1 MKSAALDFALP
12 PLLSDEEISKT
23 LSQLDDMVMWA
34 NKVKEYAFHT
44 ALQGKRW
51 DGWKLVEGRSNRR
64 YKDEDAA
71 AIAAQEAGYK
81 DIYKKTLI
89 TLTEMQALMGKKK
102 FDEVLGALITKPTGK
117 PALVP
122 ESDKR
127 PVLNIAKNDFKE
139 EM

>member
-1 MKSAALDFALP
+1 MKLAALDFALP
-12 PLLSDEEISKT
+12 PLLSDEEICKA
-23 LSQLDDMVMWA
+23 LGQLDDMVVWA
-34 NKVKEYAFHT
+34 NKVKEYTFQT
-44 ALQGKRW
+44 ALQGKKW

-64 YKDEDAA
+64 YKDEDAVA
-71 AIAAQEAGYK
+71 KAAQEAGYK
-81 DIYKKTLI
+81 DIYKKSLI
-89 TLTEMQALMGKKK
+89 TITEMQALMGKKK